1 VSEQRRRRPP
11 DTLRPAGELL
21 AGLLAQL
28 GLADRLR
35 EQEALARWPELVGPE
50 IASRSR
56 ALRIREGVLYVQVT
70 SAAWSQELRFLKA
83 QILAHYDEALSPGLV
98 KDIRF
103 TQH

>member
-1 VSEQRRRRPP
+1 MSDQRRRRPP

-21 AGLLAQL
+21 AGLLTKL
-28 GLADRLR
+28 GLDQRLR
-35 EQEALARWPELVGPE
+35 EQEALTRWPELVGPE

-83 QILAHYDEALSPGLV
+83 RILAGYDAALAPGLV

>member
-21 AGLLAQL
+21 AGLLSEL
-28 GLADRLR
+28 GLEQRLR
-35 EQEALARWPELVGPE
+35 EQSAVARWPELVGPE
-50 IASRSR
+50 IAARSR
-56 ALRIREGVLYVQVT
+56 ALRIRDGVLYVQVT
-70 SAAWSQELRFLKA
+70 SAAWSQELRFLKERF
-83 QILAHYDEALSPGLV
+83 LAGYAAALAPGLV

>member
-1 VSEQRRRRPP
+1 MSGKRRPP
-11 DTLRPAGELL
+11 DDLRPTGELV
-21 AGLLAQL
+21 AGLLARL
-28 GLADRLR
+28 GLADRLQ
-35 EQEALARWPELVGPE
+35 EQAALARWPELVGPE
-50 IASRSR
+50 VAARSK

-83 QILAHYDEALSPGLV
+83 RIIASFDAALGPGLV